1 MMGFKCGLVG
11 MPNVGK
17 SSIFNLLTSQKIDA
31 KNFPFCTIDP
41 NIATVEVPDDRLDT
55 LSELNSSKSK
65 INAIIEFVDI
75 AGLIKGASKGEGL
88 GNDFLTHIRNTDAIA
103 HVVRF
108 FIDDDI
114 IHVNGKP
121 NPTADFNDIN
131 TELMLSDINTLESVV
146 NRITKSKTSDKEKN
160 TLKSEATKALD
171 KLNSNEFLNKN
182 DLEKVKEYFPDIKL
196 LTQKP
201 MFVVANI
208 NEDTIRAELD
218 NFIKSMPENIKL
230 VEVNVKVETDLNDLS
245 EEEKKEFMEEF
256 GIDES
261 ALSKIIRTGYSLL
274 DLKTFFTSGEKESR
288 AWAAKKYFNAQ
299 ECSGI
304 IHTDI
309 QKGFI
314 RAETVS
320 YKDYVDSGSE
330 QASKANGVWRQEG
343 KEYIVNE
350 GDVIYFRFNV

>member
-1 MMGFKCGLVG
+1 MGFKCGLVG

-41 NIATVEVPDDRLDT
+41 NIATVEVPDDRLDM

-121 NPTADFNDIN
+121 NPTSDFNDIN

-160 TLKSEATKALD
+160 TLKSETTEALD

-182 DLEKVKEYFPDIKL
+182 DLIKVKEYFPDIKL

-208 NEDTIRAELD
+208 NEDTTRVELD